1 VKTILVTGASAVGKS
16 SLAHWL
22 RERGHQAVSLDGGP
36 GLCDWVDEH
45 DRSVPW
51 PTDPDLAWLAQHRWI
66 WRPDVLDGVIADAI
80 GRARP
85 HTLFL
90 CGRADNA
97 RDLTD
102 RFDAVIGL
110 LVDPQTVTS
119 RLDRS
124 GRGNPYGRMGD
135 SCQLILDTLD
145 GYQQELGAWADS
157 LIDGRKPLGE
167 VGEDVLA
174 AASLVLLR
182 AP

>member
-1 VKTILVTGASAVGKS
+1 VKTILVTGASAAGKS

-22 RERGHQAVSLDGGP
+22 RERGHQAVSLDGWP

-45 DRSVPW
+45 GRSVPW
-51 PTDPDLAWLAQHRWI
+51 PTEPDLAWPTRHRWI
-66 WRPDVLDGVIADAI
+66 WRPDVLDSVIADAT
-80 GRARP
+80 GRDVPA
-85 HTLFL
+85 LFL

-119 RLDRS
+119 RLDRP

-135 SCQLILDTLD
+135 TRQLILDTLN